1 MITKTKGIVLR
12 AVKYGETS
20 LVVTVFTDMLGIQSY
35 LVQGVRKSGK
45 AGQRAIMLQPGALLT
60 LDVYHSERKQLHR
73 IRECAWSHVPAAVLS
88 DVVKNCIV
96 LYWMEILQKCL
107 QEPEPNT
114 PLFSFCEDM
123 LIVLDRAEPTTT
135 ASINLFFLI
144 HLSRILGFGVTAPAG
159 PEQPFWDY
167 QEGLFTGNRPAH
179 PHYTDDTLT
188 ASLSELLCVMH
199 PDELTDIPLSRADRH
214 KLLDAL
220 QMHMANHIRGMNQLK
235 SLPIVREILS

>member
-1 MITKTKGIVLR
+1 VIAKTKGIVLR

-20 LVVTVFTDMLGIQSY
+20 LVVTVFTEMLGIQSY

-45 AGQRAIMLQPGALLT
+45 TGQRAIMLQPGALLT

-73 IRECAWSHVPAAVLS
+73 IRECAWSYVPAAVLS
-88 DVVKNCIV
+88 DVVKNCIA

-107 QEPEPNT
+107 QEPEPNS

-123 LIVLDRAEPTTT
+123 LMALDRAEPTTT

-144 HLSRILGFGVTAPAG
+144 HFSRILGFGVTFPVG
-159 PEQPFWDY
+159 PDQAFWDY
-167 QEGLFTGNRPAH
+167 QEGHFTEKRPAH
-179 PHYTDDTLT
+179 PHYTDDALT
-188 ASLSELLCVMH
+188 VSLKELLCVMH
-199 PDELTDIPLSRADRH
+199 PDELAEITLTRADRH

-220 QMHMANHIRGMNQLK
+220 QMHMASHVRGMSQLK